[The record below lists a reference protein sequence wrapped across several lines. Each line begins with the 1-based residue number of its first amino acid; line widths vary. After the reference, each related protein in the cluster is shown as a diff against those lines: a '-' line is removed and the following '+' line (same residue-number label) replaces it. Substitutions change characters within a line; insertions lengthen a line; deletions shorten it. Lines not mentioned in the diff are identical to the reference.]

1 MRERRRGF
9 LALLL
14 AVLLTAGAG
23 CGSAGGDRAQNAET
37 AEKSV
42 QAGQKEDSGTDE
54 TAQAEGTLEEQERP
68 VLNERETPA
77 GEVEGITIRI
87 YQSDDAAENICV
99 NTAMTEEI
107 TPEILIMNLA
117 SYGMLP
123 DTVTVKS
130 FSEGTETAK
139 DGTVTDKRLTLNLS
153 EDFGTWLSSMGTS
166 GETMVMGSLVNTFL
180 DAYDASAIKV
190 TVDGAVLETGHQVYD
205 GWLELYSY
213 VQASYSV
220 SEGLLQEGAVTF
232 SYPQIQDCSNTELQ
246 EKWNSIMEK
255 KAEEM
260 AEGLA
265 EGSSLQGAFDVKTMN
280 DELLSI
286 LVSGEISAAGAA
298 YPSRFQY
305 TYNIDMKTGENIR
318 LAHHV
323 NVNQVAEDMMN
334 GKNYT
339 VSGELASEFQERLTV
354 LYGDAE
360 QLAAALRGFDFG
372 KGQNEHPAGYSYQ
385 EDGQTWLCMEVPHAL
400 GDFVNIELG

>member
-87 YQSDDAAENICV
+87 YHSDDAAENICV

-385 EDGQTWLCMEVPHAL
+385 EDGQTWLCMEVPHVL

>member
-1 MRERRRGF
+1 
-9 LALLL
+9 
-14 AVLLTAGAG
+14 
-23 CGSAGGDRAQNAET
+23 
-37 AEKSV
+37 
-42 QAGQKEDSGTDE
+42 
-54 TAQAEGTLEEQERP
+54 
-68 VLNERETPA
+68 
-77 GEVEGITIRI
+77 
-87 YQSDDAAENICV
+87 
-99 NTAMTEEI
+99 
-107 TPEILIMNLA
+107 MNLA

>member
-87 YQSDDAAENICV
+87 YHSDDAAENICV

-123 DTVTVKS
+123 DTVTVKR

-246 EKWNSIMEK
+246 EK
-255 KAEEM
+255 
-260 AEGLA
+260 
-265 EGSSLQGAFDVKTMN
+265 
-280 DELLSI
+280 
-286 LVSGEISAAGAA
+286 
-298 YPSRFQY
+298 
-305 TYNIDMKTGENIR
+305 
-318 LAHHV
+318 
-323 NVNQVAEDMMN
+323 
-334 GKNYT
+334 
-339 VSGELASEFQERLTV
+339 
-354 LYGDAE
+354 
-360 QLAAALRGFDFG
+360 
-372 KGQNEHPAGYSYQ
+372 
-385 EDGQTWLCMEVPHAL
+385 
-400 GDFVNIELG
+400 

>member
-87 YQSDDAAENICV
+87 YHSDDAAENICV

-339 VSGELASEFQERLTV
+339 FTHFLLPVFLSVQ
-354 LYGDAE
+354 
-360 QLAAALRGFDFG
+360 
-372 KGQNEHPAGYSYQ
+372 
-385 EDGQTWLCMEVPHAL
+385 
-400 GDFVNIELG
+400 

>member
-23 CGSAGGDRAQNAET
+23 CGAAGGDRAQNAET

-87 YQSDDAAENICV
+87 YHSDDAAENICV

-305 TYNIDMKTGENIR
+305 TYLSLIHI
-318 LAHHV
+318 
-323 NVNQVAEDMMN
+323 
-334 GKNYT
+334 
-339 VSGELASEFQERLTV
+339 
-354 LYGDAE
+354 
-360 QLAAALRGFDFG
+360 
-372 KGQNEHPAGYSYQ
+372 
-385 EDGQTWLCMEVPHAL
+385 
-400 GDFVNIELG
+400 